1 MLRQFAGMGTVL
13 FLIAAAICSLSA
25 DLNSMAAVGI
35 EDYYKKFRKGKADGE
50 YLRASKIFVF
60 VSGLLSMGV
69 AAIYL
74 RAGNEG
80 VLGIIFTVYAIFSGG
95 IVGIFLLGLF
105 SSRVNTKGINIGIV
119 ACILFT
125 SYAFLTSTPVGLP
138 GEERLLLDLG
148 SLNFTHHKLMLGVYS
163 HLVLMGV
170 GYVSSLFFPFV
181 PPDENL
187 VYVNRKGKGQ
197 KQ

>member
-1 MLRQFAGMGTVL
+1 
-13 FLIAAAICSLSA
+13 
-25 DLNSMAAVGI
+25 MAAVGI
-35 EDYYKKFRKGKADGE
+35 EDYYKKFRKGKSDGE
-50 YLRASKIFVF
+50 YLKASKIFVF

-74 RAGNEG
+74 NAGNEG

-105 SSRVNTKGINIGIV
+105 SRRVNTKGINIGIV

-125 SYAFLTSTPVGLP
+125 SYAFLTSTPIGLP

-148 SLNFTHHKLMLGVYS
+148 ALNFTHHKLMLGVYS
-163 HLVLMGV
+163 HLVLMVV
-170 GYVSSLFFPFV
+170 GYISSLFFPFV
-181 PPDENL
+181 PPDEKL
-187 VYVNRKGKGQ
+187 IYVARQGK
-197 KQ
+197 

>member
-1 MLRQFAGMGTVL
+1 
-13 FLIAAAICSLSA
+13 
-25 DLNSMAAVGI
+25 
-35 EDYYKKFRKGKADGE
+35 
-50 YLRASKIFVF
+50 
-60 VSGLLSMGV
+60 
-69 AAIYL
+69 
-74 RAGNEG
+74 
-80 VLGIIFTVYAIFSGG
+80 
-95 IVGIFLLGLF
+95 
-105 SSRVNTKGINIGIV
+105 
-119 ACILFT
+119 
-125 SYAFLTSTPVGLP
+125 LP

-187 VYVNRKGKGQ
+187 VYVARKAKVQ